1 MLRAAFV
8 VAIVASVLAGTVAAA
23 SCEDEVRLDAAA
35 AVRLAQL
42 EACDCLSHAGFDEAI
57 IGFGGWH
64 GEVVADDP
72 APLTLES
79 ATAQWEAS
87 PTHKAILDHTRTAEG
102 FATSDKPTAS
112 GMYYAV
118 LIVEDN
124 P

>member
-1 MLRAAFV
+1 MATRLYLAMNAVPDVSPAFNQ
-8 VAIVASVLAGTVAAA
+8 G
-23 SCEDEVRLDAAA
+23 
-35 AVRLAQL
+35 
-42 EACDCLSHAGFDEAI
+42 
-57 IGFGGWH
+57 
-64 GEVVADDP
+64 
-72 APLTLES
+72 
-79 ATAQWEAS
+79 AS